1 MHSDSSEDTHEQPT
15 PENAS
20 QQPARGTRKDD
31 QNRSRRGSLLS
42 DEASGVGRLCNWT
55 TTEGPATATAL
66 PILTVKVS
74 AQGSLFCIKTYA
86 LLDTGSN
93 STFCSNMLLDRLG
106 VKGKHLKLKLT
117 AMGTAEEVDS
127 VVASGLVMSDL
138 DENVVP

>member
-20 QQPARGTRKDD
+20 QQPTRKED

-42 DEASGVGRLCNWT
+42 DESSGVGRLCNWT
-55 TTEGPATATAL
+55 TTEGPATAL
-66 PILTVKVS
+66 PILRVKVS

-117 AMGTAEEVDS
+117 TMGTAEEVDS
-127 VVASGLVMSDL
+127 VVANGLVMSDL
-138 DENVVP
+138 DENVVS